1 MTASKLR
8 VVIVVLLAG
17 SALGAAVLGTSRL
30 VIRSILNA
38 EALSTAQALAH
49 RLAGS
54 NNAPADPVSA
64 VLRYVYFDA
73 DGVVLDSAGYGKG
86 ATLRATLTAAE
97 MDAARRR
104 AAEVAAIVLE
114 PPLLPILLGLAE
126 PGIGRVAVPVVS
138 AGSATRT
145 LYAEIDQRS
154 AAQTLAWAFGH
165 IGMITLGL
173 AVLATLLV
181 LGLTQIRATSSD
193 RQPMDMRVLSHD
205 PLTGL
210 PTREAFKVV
219 LADALNWARSADQQV
234 GLLIVQVNAF
244 GKVNEVWGHAAGD
257 ALLKAMAERLRSFAE
272 TPAALARISGS
283 TFALLMERDANSHS
297 LRQLSENIREAL
309 ATPYP
314 VQNSSIAL
322 EASFGAAL
330 FPVNADAPDVLFRA
344 ADTAL
349 RQSKA
354 DGRGTLAFF
363 DTEME
368 NRIQRRIVLE
378 QELRR
383 ALERNEFVVFY
394 QPQLELASGRVRGY
408 EALVRWERPGEGI
421 VTPRDFLAV
430 AEETGLIRQ
439 LGEWVLSTACLDAA
453 TWLNSGTVAV
463 NFSAAQFRGQNLHAT
478 ISKALSESGLPP
490 ERLEIEVPESLF
502 LDSAPEV
509 MDQLARIKALGV
521 RVAMDNFGAGYSGL
535 ASLAHFP
542 FDKIKIDRSF
552 VSQLTE
558 EAEVQAIVASVVGL
572 GRSLSLDITAEGVE
586 TEEQVTLLRAAGCSI
601 VQGFLFAAPS
611 RDAALAV
618 APEALLAEADGAGST
633 ATAATSS

>member
-8 VVIVVLLAG
+8 VAIVVLLVG
-17 SALGAAVLGTSRL
+17 SALGTAVFGASQL
-30 VIRSILNA
+30 VVRSMLNADAVSTA
-38 EALSTAQALAH
+38 EALAD
-49 RLAGS
+49 RLAGDDDV
-54 NNAPADPVSA
+54 PADRISA
-64 VLRYVYFDA
+64 VQRYVYFDA
-73 DGVVLDSAGYGKG
+73 DAVVLDSSGFGEG
-86 ATLRATLTAAE
+86 AALRATLNAAE
-97 MDAARRR
+97 MEAARRR

-114 PPLLPILLGLAE
+114 PPLLPTLLGLAE
-126 PGIGRVAVPVVS
+126 PAIGRVAVPVVS
-138 AGSATRT
+138 AGSPTRT

-154 AAQTLAWAFGH
+154 AAQALAWAFGL

-181 LGLTQIRATSSD
+181 LGLTRSRATSSD
-193 RQPMDMRVLSHD
+193 RQPRDMRVLSHD

-219 LADALNWARSADQQV
+219 LADALNWARNADQQV
-234 GLLIVQVNAF
+234 GLLIVEINEF

-257 ALLKAMAERLRSFAE
+257 AILKTTAERLRGFVD
-272 TPAALARISGS
+272 TPAALGRISGT
-283 TFALLMERDANSHS
+283 TFALIMERDANSHS

-309 ATPYP
+309 ANPYA
-314 VQNSSIAL
+314 VQNSSVAL

-330 FPVNADAPDVLFRA
+330 FPVNADDPDVLFRA

-354 DGRGTLAFF
+354 DGRGALVFF

-378 QELRR
+378 QDLKR
-383 ALERNEFVVFY
+383 ALGRNEFVVFY

-439 LGEWVLSTACLDAA
+439 LGEWVLGTACRDAA

-463 NFSAAQFRGQNLHAT
+463 NFSAAQFHRQNLHAT

-502 LDSAPEV
+502 LDHAPEV

-542 FDKIKIDRSF
+542 FNKIKIDRSF

-558 EAEVQAIVASVVGL
+558 EEEVAAIVASVVGL

-601 VQGFLFAAPS
+601 VQGFLFGAPS
-611 RDAALAV
+611 RDAALA
-618 APEALLAEADGAGST
+618 ATPEARAAEADEAGS
-633 ATAATSS
+633 AAAAATSS